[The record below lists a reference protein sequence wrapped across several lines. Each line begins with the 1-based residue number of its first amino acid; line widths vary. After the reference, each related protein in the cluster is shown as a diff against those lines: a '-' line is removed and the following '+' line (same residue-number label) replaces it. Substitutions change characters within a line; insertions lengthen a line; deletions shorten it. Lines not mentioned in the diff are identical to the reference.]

1 MGLIQE
7 LADLVSKLNFVVIV
21 HEYEQGL
28 YFRKGKAI
36 EKAVRWMKPQEL
48 AELRAEEEKLENKLG
63 WARYFPWSGYDK
75 LPQGFRKNW
84 RGHILHSKRFSKV
97 LRPGIYFHL
106 PFLEHIVTDSRQER
120 VLNLGYISVL
130 TRDTESASKAVIISC
145 NLRYEIM
152 DFYRAYTAIY
162 NYEASLRYHTMSI
175 LAMKSQGRSFN
186 EWKLPETISALE
198 KHVIDELRKI
208 VTEKWGLKVH
218 QLYITDV
225 TDAKI
230 HKFIGADVG
239 QVIHFSG
246 SDSAADTF

>member
-1 MGLIQE
+1 MGVIQE
-7 LADLVSKLNFVVIV
+7 FVDLLSKLNFVAIV

-28 YFRKGKAI
+28 YFRKGIAI
-36 EKAVRWMKPQEL
+36 EKAVRLMKPQEL
-48 AELRAEEEKLENKLG
+48 AELRAEEEKLEKNLG
-63 WARYFPWSGYDK
+63 WARYFPWSGNDK
-75 LPQGFRKNW
+75 LPQGFRKNLW
-84 RGHILHSKRFSKV
+84 GQILHSKRFSKV

-130 TRDTESASKAVIISC
+130 TRDTETAKAVIISC

-162 NYEASLRYHTMSI
+162 DYEASLRYHTMSI

-225 TDAKI
+225 TDAKV
-230 HKFIGADVG
+230 HKFIGSDVG
-239 QVIHFSG
+239 QVIPFSG
-246 SDSAADTF
+246 SESTDTV